1 MRTTMGHTYVSGGS
15 TVSPYVCGVKAIAIA
30 HALYTINLDAVPAET
45 VVRVYVVADD
55 YEDERVS
62 FSGLL
67 LQPPVSNL
75 QAGVLLRTSTRPT
88 LH

>member
-1 MRTTMGHTYVSGGS
+1 MRRY
-15 TVSPYVCGVKAIAIA
+15 
-30 HALYTINLDAVPAET
+30 N
-45 VVRVYVVADD
+45 VVADD

-75 QAGVLLRTSTRPT
+75 QAGVLRCCEHALDRRCIDELTFESTDV
-88 LH
+88 